1 MGIQEQPVYRYGPD
15 ETTVKYMT
23 TTTSSTFAH
32 ITPNWF
38 AAAMGTGIVSV
49 AAASLEPE
57 IEGLKL
63 VSEIFWVLAVLVLC
77 ALIGAF
83 ATHWSQH
90 RCQAL
95 AYLHSPAMF
104 PFYGAVAMALLTVG
118 SATGITGPDF
128 LGHDVAITVSLT
140 LWTLGTALGLVTY
153 VVMMI
158 RLVRDAG
165 MATAMPFW
173 LMPVVPPM
181 VSATTGAAVST
192 HMPEGAPR
200 IAVLV
205 FCYILFALA
214 LTAAIGIL
222 VAVARQF
229 ARNRSAGVDV
239 IPFNAIPSLW
249 IPLGVI
255 GQSIAASNL
264 LAAASRHALSPEHAD
279 TLHEFG
285 IAYGTVVGIIGVI
298 AFVTVTVVTIHALRR
313 GLDFSLGWLE
323 LHLPHRSM
331 CRRSEC
337 LRSRH
342 RFHPDPGNRTCPA
355 DRTDPHL
362 GNRRGQDRPVD
373 PQWSS
378 TGGCMNSH
386 R

>member
-1 MGIQEQPVYRYGPD
+1 MGIQGQPVYRYEPD

-23 TTTSSTFAH
+23 TTTSPTFAH

-229 ARNRSAGVDV
+229 ARNHSAGVDV

-264 LAAASRHALSPEHAD
+264 LAAASQHALGTEHAD

-313 GLDFSLGWLE
+313 GLDFSLGWWSFTFPIGACAVGANAFGVATGSTLI
-323 LHLPHRSM
+323 LGIALALLTVLIPIWATVAVRTVRSIRSGALP
-331 CRRSEC
+331 
-337 LRSRH
+337 
-342 RFHPDPGNRTCPA
+342 A
-355 DRTDPHL
+355 AA
-362 GNRRGQDRPVD
+362 
-373 PQWSS
+373 
-378 TGGCMNSH
+378 
-386 R
+386 